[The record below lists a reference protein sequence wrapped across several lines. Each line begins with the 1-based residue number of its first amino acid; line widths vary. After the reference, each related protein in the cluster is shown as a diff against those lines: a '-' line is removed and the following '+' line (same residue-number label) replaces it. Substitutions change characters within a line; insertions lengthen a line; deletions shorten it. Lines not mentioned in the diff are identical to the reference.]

1 MFKLMP
7 LFTFITFIILVLQM
21 KSYMDKNNLEFKEK
35 SSSLDK
41 LITFLKLFI
50 ICLVPIL
57 NVMGFVAFVYCIYT
71 FDDLVAFNKDEFI
84 ERK

>member
-7 LFTFITFIILVLQM
+7 LFTFTTFIILVLQM

-35 SSSLDK
+35 SSSLDNF
-41 LITFLKLFI
+41 IAFLKLSI
-50 ICLVPIL
+50 ICLVPTL
-57 NVMGFVAFVYCIYT
+57 NTIGFVAFVYCIYK
-71 FDDLVAFNKDEFI
+71 FDDLVEFKKDEFI

>member
-21 KSYMDKNNLEFKEK
+21 KSYMDKHNLEFKEK

-50 ICLVPIL
+50 IAIDIHNCGAP
-57 NVMGFVAFVYCIYT
+57 A
-71 FDDLVAFNKDEFI
+71 
-84 ERK
+84 

>member
-21 KSYMDKNNLEFKEK
+21 KSYMNKNNLEFKEK

-41 LITFLKLFI
+41 FITFLKLFI

-57 NVMGFVAFVYCIYT
+57 NVMG
-71 FDDLVAFNKDEFI
+71 L
-84 ERK
+84 